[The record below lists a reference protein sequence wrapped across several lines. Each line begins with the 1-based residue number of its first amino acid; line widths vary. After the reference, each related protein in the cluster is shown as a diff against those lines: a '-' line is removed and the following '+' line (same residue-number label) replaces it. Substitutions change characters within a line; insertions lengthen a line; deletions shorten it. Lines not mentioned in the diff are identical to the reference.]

1 MSLVQGQVADTVA
14 GVAGIPEDK
23 KEQAVETT
31 ASTIVESVKKYA
43 TPENIDKVMS
53 MLNSGGHA
61 ESVIGNSEMAKGV
74 SSNVVTN
81 LIEKVGIK
89 PEVAQKIS
97 SMVIPAIISLFK
109 NKVNDDNEPGFN
121 VGSLLGALTGN
132 KSSGGIMDMVGG
144 LFGKK
149 G

>member
-1 MSLVQGQVADTVA
+1 MSLVKGQVADTVA
-14 GVAGIPEDK
+14 GVAGIPEEK

-43 TPENIDKVMS
+43 TPENIEKMMS
-53 MLNSGGHA
+53 MLNSGGNA
-61 ESVIGNSEMAKGV
+61 ESVIGKSEMAQGV

-97 SMVIPAIISLFK
+97 SMVIPAIISLFR
-109 NKVNDDNEPGFN
+109 NKVNDENEPGFN
-121 VGSLLGALTGN
+121 VGSLLGSLTGN
-132 KSSGGIMDMVGG
+132 KTQGGIMDMVGG